1 MHVYMQ
7 DSLIFGYTNID
18 IQHIMHMYEQD
29 SYSNA
34 MIGGTNYVNRI
45 RNKDFILRNIA
56 GESILVATG
65 SATQDF
71 NGMIT
76 LNEVATFILEN
87 IDECETEEVV
97 VEKVLE
103 EFEIDEETARSDV
116 REFLDQAIKFGIII

>member
-1 MHVYMQ
+1 MN
-7 DSLIFGYTNID
+7 L
-18 IQHIMHMYEQD
+18 
-29 SYSNA
+29 
-34 MIGGTNYVNRI
+34 
-45 RNKDFILRNIA
+45 NKDFILRNIA

-87 IDECETEEVV
+87 IDECETEQVL

>member
-1 MHVYMQ
+1 MN
-7 DSLIFGYTNID
+7 L
-18 IQHIMHMYEQD
+18 
-29 SYSNA
+29 
-34 MIGGTNYVNRI
+34 
-45 RNKDFILRNIA
+45 NKDFILRNIA

-103 EFEIDEETARSDV
+103 EFEIDEETAKNDV
-116 REFLDQAIKFGIII
+116 REFLDQAIKFGIVI

>member
-1 MHVYMQ
+1 MN
-7 DSLIFGYTNID
+7 L
-18 IQHIMHMYEQD
+18 
-29 SYSNA
+29 
-34 MIGGTNYVNRI
+34 
-45 RNKDFILRNIA
+45 NKDFILRNIA

-87 IDECETEEVV
+87 IDECETEEVL

-103 EFEIDEETARSDV
+103 EFEIDEETAKNDV
-116 REFLDQAIKFGIII
+116 KEFLDQAIKFGIILK

>member
-1 MHVYMQ
+1 MN
-7 DSLIFGYTNID
+7 L
-18 IQHIMHMYEQD
+18 
-29 SYSNA
+29 
-34 MIGGTNYVNRI
+34 
-45 RNKDFILRNIA
+45 NKDFILRNIA

-87 IDECETEEVV
+87 IDECEKEEVL

-116 REFLDQAIKFGIII
+116 REFLDQAIKFGIILK

>member
-1 MHVYMQ
+1 MN
-7 DSLIFGYTNID
+7 L
-18 IQHIMHMYEQD
+18 
-29 SYSNA
+29 
-34 MIGGTNYVNRI
+34 
-45 RNKDFILRNIA
+45 NKDFILRNIA

-76 LNEVATFILEN
+76 LNEVATFILGN

-103 EFEIDEETARSDV
+103 EFEIDEETAKNDV
-116 REFLDQAIKFGIII
+116 REFLDQAIKFGIVI

>member
-1 MHVYMQ
+1 MN
-7 DSLIFGYTNID
+7 L
-18 IQHIMHMYEQD
+18 
-29 SYSNA
+29 
-34 MIGGTNYVNRI
+34 
-45 RNKDFILRNIA
+45 NKDFILRNIA

-87 IDECETEEVV
+87 IDECETEEVLV
-97 VEKVLE
+97 GKVLE
-103 EFEIDEETARSDV
+103 EFEIDEETAISDV

>member
-1 MHVYMQ
+1 MN
-7 DSLIFGYTNID
+7 L
-18 IQHIMHMYEQD
+18 
-29 SYSNA
+29 
-34 MIGGTNYVNRI
+34 
-45 RNKDFILRNIA
+45 NKDFILRNIA

-65 SATQDF
+65 NATQDF

>member
-1 MHVYMQ
+1 MN
-7 DSLIFGYTNID
+7 L
-18 IQHIMHMYEQD
+18 
-29 SYSNA
+29 
-34 MIGGTNYVNRI
+34 
-45 RNKDFILRNIA
+45 NKDFILRNIA

-87 IDECETEEVV
+87 IDECETEQVL

-103 EFEIDEETARSDV
+103 EFEIDEETAKNDV
-116 REFLDQAIKFGIII
+116 REFLDQATKFGIII

>member
-1 MHVYMQ
+1 MN
-7 DSLIFGYTNID
+7 L
-18 IQHIMHMYEQD
+18 
-29 SYSNA
+29 
-34 MIGGTNYVNRI
+34 
-45 RNKDFILRNIA
+45 NKDFILRNIA

-65 SATQDF
+65 SATQYF

-103 EFEIDEETARSDV
+103 EFEIDEETAKNDV
-116 REFLDQAIKFGIII
+116 REFLDQAIKFGIILK

>member
-1 MHVYMQ
+1 MN
-7 DSLIFGYTNID
+7 L
-18 IQHIMHMYEQD
+18 
-29 SYSNA
+29 
-34 MIGGTNYVNRI
+34 
-45 RNKDFILRNIA
+45 NKDFILRNIA

-116 REFLDQAIKFGIII
+116 REFLDHAIKFGIII

>member
-1 MHVYMQ
+1 MN
-7 DSLIFGYTNID
+7 L
-18 IQHIMHMYEQD
+18 
-29 SYSNA
+29 
-34 MIGGTNYVNRI
+34 
-45 RNKDFILRNIA
+45 NKDFILRNIA

-87 IDECETEEVV
+87 IDECETEEVL

-116 REFLDQAIKFGIII
+116 REFLDQAIKFGIILK

>member
-1 MHVYMQ
+1 MN
-7 DSLIFGYTNID
+7 L
-18 IQHIMHMYEQD
+18 
-29 SYSNA
+29 
-34 MIGGTNYVNRI
+34 
-45 RNKDFILRNIA
+45 NKDFILRNIA

-87 IDECETEEVV
+87 IDECEKEEVL

-103 EFEIDEETARSDV
+103 EFEIDEETAISDV

>member
-1 MHVYMQ
+1 MN
-7 DSLIFGYTNID
+7 L
-18 IQHIMHMYEQD
+18 
-29 SYSNA
+29 
-34 MIGGTNYVNRI
+34 
-45 RNKDFILRNIA
+45 NKDFILRNIA

-87 IDECETEEVV
+87 IDECEREEVL

-116 REFLDQAIKFGIII
+116 REFLNQAINFGIVV

>member
-1 MHVYMQ
+1 MN
-7 DSLIFGYTNID
+7 L
-18 IQHIMHMYEQD
+18 
-29 SYSNA
+29 
-34 MIGGTNYVNRI
+34 
-45 RNKDFILRNIA
+45 NKDFILRNIA

-87 IDECETEEVV
+87 IDECETEEVLV
-97 VEKVLE
+97 GKVLE

-116 REFLDQAIKFGIII
+116 REFLDQAIKFGIILK

>member
-1 MHVYMQ
+1 MN
-7 DSLIFGYTNID
+7 L
-18 IQHIMHMYEQD
+18 
-29 SYSNA
+29 
-34 MIGGTNYVNRI
+34 
-45 RNKDFILRNIA
+45 NKDFILRNIA

-87 IDECETEEVV
+87 IDECETEEVL

-116 REFLDQAIKFGIII
+116 REFLDKAIKFGIILK

>member
-1 MHVYMQ
+1 MN
-7 DSLIFGYTNID
+7 L
-18 IQHIMHMYEQD
+18 
-29 SYSNA
+29 
-34 MIGGTNYVNRI
+34 
-45 RNKDFILRNIA
+45 NKDFILRNIA

-116 REFLDQAIKFGIII
+116 REFLDQAIKFGIILK

>member
-1 MHVYMQ
+1 MN
-7 DSLIFGYTNID
+7 L
-18 IQHIMHMYEQD
+18 
-29 SYSNA
+29 
-34 MIGGTNYVNRI
+34 
-45 RNKDFILRNIA
+45 NKDFILRNIA

-87 IDECETEEVV
+87 IDECETEEVL

-116 REFLDQAIKFGIII
+116 REFLNQAIKFGIVV

>member
-1 MHVYMQ
+1 MN
-7 DSLIFGYTNID
+7 L
-18 IQHIMHMYEQD
+18 
-29 SYSNA
+29 
-34 MIGGTNYVNRI
+34 
-45 RNKDFILRNIA
+45 NKDFILRNIA

-87 IDECETEEVV
+87 IDECETEEVL

-103 EFEIDEETARSDV
+103 EFEIDEETAKNDV
-116 REFLDQAIKFGIII
+116 REFLDQAIKFGIILK

>member
-1 MHVYMQ
+1 MN
-7 DSLIFGYTNID
+7 L
-18 IQHIMHMYEQD
+18 
-29 SYSNA
+29 
-34 MIGGTNYVNRI
+34 
-45 RNKDFILRNIA
+45 NKDFILRNIA
-56 GESILVATG
+56 GESILVTTG

-87 IDECETEEVV
+87 IDECEREEVL

-116 REFLDQAIKFGIII
+116 REFLNQAIKFGIVV

>member
-1 MHVYMQ
+1 MN
-7 DSLIFGYTNID
+7 L
-18 IQHIMHMYEQD
+18 
-29 SYSNA
+29 
-34 MIGGTNYVNRI
+34 
-45 RNKDFILRNIA
+45 NKDFILRNIA

-103 EFEIDEETARSDV
+103 EFEIDEETAISDV
-116 REFLDQAIKFGIII
+116 REFLDQAIKFGIILK

>member
-1 MHVYMQ
+1 MN
-7 DSLIFGYTNID
+7 L
-18 IQHIMHMYEQD
+18 
-29 SYSNA
+29 
-34 MIGGTNYVNRI
+34 
-45 RNKDFILRNIA
+45 NKDFILRNIA

-87 IDECETEEVV
+87 IDECETEEVL

-103 EFEIDEETARSDV
+103 EFEIDEETAKNDV
-116 REFLDQAIKFGIII
+116 REFLDQATKFGIII

>member
-1 MHVYMQ
+1 MN
-7 DSLIFGYTNID
+7 L
-18 IQHIMHMYEQD
+18 
-29 SYSNA
+29 
-34 MIGGTNYVNRI
+34 
-45 RNKDFILRNIA
+45 NKDFILRNIA

-87 IDECETEEVV
+87 IDECETEEVL

-103 EFEIDEETARSDV
+103 EFEIDEETAISDV
-116 REFLDQAIKFGIII
+116 REFLDQAIKFGIILK

>member
-1 MHVYMQ
+1 MN
-7 DSLIFGYTNID
+7 L
-18 IQHIMHMYEQD
+18 
-29 SYSNA
+29 
-34 MIGGTNYVNRI
+34 
-45 RNKDFILRNIA
+45 NKDFILRNIA

-103 EFEIDEETARSDV
+103 EFEIDEETAKNDV
-116 REFLDQAIKFGIII
+116 REFLDQAIKFGIILK

>member
-1 MHVYMQ
+1 MN
-7 DSLIFGYTNID
+7 L
-18 IQHIMHMYEQD
+18 
-29 SYSNA
+29 
-34 MIGGTNYVNRI
+34 
-45 RNKDFILRNIA
+45 NKDFILRNIA

-87 IDECETEEVV
+87 IDECEREEVL

-103 EFEIDEETARSDV
+103 EFDIDEETARSDV
-116 REFLDQAIKFGIII
+116 REFLNQAIKFGIVV

>member
-1 MHVYMQ
+1 MN
-7 DSLIFGYTNID
+7 L
-18 IQHIMHMYEQD
+18 
-29 SYSNA
+29 
-34 MIGGTNYVNRI
+34 
-45 RNKDFILRNIA
+45 NKDFILRNIA

-87 IDECETEEVV
+87 IDECETEEVL

-103 EFEIDEETARSDV
+103 EFEIEEETAKNDV

>member
-1 MHVYMQ
+1 MN
-7 DSLIFGYTNID
+7 L
-18 IQHIMHMYEQD
+18 
-29 SYSNA
+29 
-34 MIGGTNYVNRI
+34 
-45 RNKDFILRNIA
+45 NKDFILRNIA

-87 IDECETEEVV
+87 IDECETEQVL

-103 EFEIDEETARSDV
+103 EFEIDEETAKNDV
-116 REFLDQAIKFGIII
+116 REFLDQAIKFGIVI

>member
-1 MHVYMQ
+1 MN
-7 DSLIFGYTNID
+7 L
-18 IQHIMHMYEQD
+18 
-29 SYSNA
+29 
-34 MIGGTNYVNRI
+34 
-45 RNKDFILRNIA
+45 NKDFILRNIA

-87 IDECETEEVV
+87 IDECETEKVV

>member
-1 MHVYMQ
+1 MN
-7 DSLIFGYTNID
+7 L
-18 IQHIMHMYEQD
+18 
-29 SYSNA
+29 
-34 MIGGTNYVNRI
+34 
-45 RNKDFILRNIA
+45 NKDFILRNIA

-87 IDECETEEVV
+87 IDECETEEVL

-103 EFEIDEETARSDV
+103 EFEIDEETAKNDV
-116 REFLDQAIKFGIII
+116 REFLDQATKLGIII